1 MIRTSTS
8 RRRFLAGLTAAGL
21 GAPPLL
27 SVLARRAAAEGGV
40 APRRL
45 LLIYMPN
52 CNQKRYWIPTG
63 GGLSPETGE
72 GTASA
77 FTLNQG
83 NAAFE
88 TVKEH
93 MTLIDGIDVSVDGG
107 DLHSNAQIRFIT
119 GKAAGASKLATV
131 PSIDQILINGS
142 PALAQPQFK
151 SLELICD
158 TRSDRNDLHHRI
170 LSYGMDAK
178 PRPGENQPHL
188 TFQRL
193 FGGGVP
199 ASPGVS
205 PEHALAQDKSVLD
218 FLKGDLERLSR
229 RIPAAERPKL
239 DSHLDALREVERS
252 LQAPVAI
259 GAAQPPTGI
268 EPLAADTSAN
278 HGKIIGNHFKLIKA
292 AFQFDLTRVVTFS
305 YATANSYV
313 ELDKFL
319 DTGTINGATHAIT
332 HQEAGKDSSRLLTI
346 LKWYTERTAQF
357 IQELATT
364 PDLDGTSTLLDNTV
378 VVFFAETSQFHEHE
392 NIPLVIFGGQK
403 LGIVGNRVLHYKKRW
418 SNDLWPTL
426 APIFGV
432 NLPEFGDAGLNRGKL
447 QGLVV

>member
-1 MIRTSTS
+1 
-8 RRRFLAGLTAAGL
+8 LAGLTAAGL
-21 GAPPLL
+21 GAPPLI
-27 SVLARRAAAEGGV
+27 SMLARRAAAEGGV

-52 CNQKRYWIPTG
+52 CNQKRYWIPTAG
-63 GGLSPETGE
+63 GSFPETGA
-72 GTASA
+72 GTASVY
-77 FTLNQG
+77 TLNKG
-83 NAAFE
+83 NAAFD
-88 TVKEH
+88 TVKNY

-119 GKAAGASKLATV
+119 GKAAGASKLATA
-131 PSIDQILINGS
+131 PSIDQILVNGS
-142 PALAQPQFK
+142 SALAQPQFK

-193 FGGGVP
+193 FGGGAAMSP
-199 ASPGVS
+199 AASP
-205 PEHALAQDKSVLD
+205 ELALARERSVLD

-229 RIPAAERPKL
+229 RIPATERAKL

-252 LQAPVAI
+252 LQAPAVVGSAL
-259 GAAQPPTGI
+259 PPSGI

-278 HGKIIGNHFKLIKA
+278 HAKIVDNHFKLIKA

-305 YATANSYV
+305 YASANSYV

-319 DTGTINGATHAIT
+319 NTGTIGGATHAIT
-332 HQEAGKDSSRLLTI
+332 HQEAGKDSARLLTI
-346 LKWYTERTAQF
+346 LRWYTERTAQL

-378 VVFFAETSQFHEHE
+378 VVFFSETSQFHEHE

-403 LGIVGNRVLHYKKRW
+403 LGIPGNRVLHYKQRW

-426 APIFGV
+426 SPIFGV
-432 NLPEFGDAGLNRGKL
+432 NLQSFGDAGLNQGKL